1 VANEEWSK
9 SSKRVLNPP
18 FSPQR
23 VLDAFG
29 DWFEQQMNRKGLTT
43 TEPEVRLQVEDGR
56 LTPHSRA
63 EAWERV
69 QTDHLVLQNYWEDR
83 RSFNVIEAIEGRRN
97 VRFDVHLWW
106 DFNDNELL
114 IVLKG
119 PDRDE
124 IMGFA
129 GRVQKWLDT
138 LAPDTVAVPV
148 SGAIPDNV
156 PSNVIIGSHN
166 IVGDRNISANHSSVR
181 SNSTETNGDAAP
193 TDREPDRTIVP
204 RAVLVWGFGI
214 VGAVIAG
221 GIIKALGWV

>member
-1 VANEEWSK
+1 MANEEWSK

-18 FSPQR
+18 FSPER

-29 DWFEQQMNRKGLTT
+29 DWFVQQMDRKSLTT
-43 TEPEVRLQVEDGR
+43 TEPEVRLQVEDGKLSPR
-56 LTPHSRA
+56 SRS

-69 QTDHLVLQNYWEDR
+69 RADHLVPQNYWEDR
-83 RSFNVIEAIEGRRN
+83 RSFDVIEAIEGRR
-97 VRFDVHLWW
+97 VARFDVHLWW

-138 LAPDTVAVPV
+138 LTPDTLPVPGTTPGHV
-148 SGAIPDNV
+148 ST
-156 PSNVIIGSHN
+156 NVIIGSNN
-166 IVGDRNISANHSSVR
+166 IVGNQNVSASHSSVQ
-181 SNSTETNGDAAP
+181 SNSTGTNGDAEP
-193 TDREPDRTIVP
+193 MVRVPDRTVVSK
-204 RAVLVWGFGI
+204 AVWAWGFGI
-214 VGAVIAG
+214 AGAVIAG
-221 GIIKALGWV
+221 GIVKALGWV